1 MINWL
6 NIFLLF
12 TFINLADC
20 HPVHVSV
27 ANIEYS
33 KDLNKLTT
41 SIKLFEDDFRLLFF
55 HLNQVEVDLRIESN
69 YDKYNDL
76 IKSYFKDHFKLSVNN
91 GKMLNFDITSWTI
104 KEDAIWFHFD
114 SKVDSEIKSLKI
126 SNSLLL
132 DLYFDQ
138 KNLVIVKSSER
149 ELGYQ
154 FDYKTTEKVIPLNE

>member
-1 MINWL
+1 MIN
-6 NIFLLF
+6 ILLF
-12 TFINLADC
+12 FSWFTVCNI

-33 KDLNKLTT
+33 KDLNKINI
-41 SIKLFEDDFRLLFF
+41 SIKIFEDDFRLLFF

-69 YDKYNDL
+69 YNKYNNL
-76 IKSYFKDHFKLSVNN
+76 IKSYFNDHFKLSTNSN
-91 GKMLNFDITSWTI
+91 DILNLEITSWKI
-104 KEDAIWFHFD
+104 NEDAIWFYFD
-114 SKVDSEIKSLKI
+114 TKVEKDISLLKI

-138 KNLVIVKSSER
+138 KNLVIIKTPNH

-154 FDYKTTEKVIPLNE
+154 FDCKTTEEEILLN